1 MTLDEIIVK
10 VAESTG
16 LPKVLVE
23 RIYRAYW
30 RSIREY
36 IVSLPLKDDLSDEEF
51 NKLKTSVNIP
61 SIGKLYV
68 SAERYRVLKN
78 IFNNR
83 NKEKGEKE

>member
-1 MTLDEIIVK
+1 MTLDEIIAK

-23 RIYRAYW
+23 RTYRAYW